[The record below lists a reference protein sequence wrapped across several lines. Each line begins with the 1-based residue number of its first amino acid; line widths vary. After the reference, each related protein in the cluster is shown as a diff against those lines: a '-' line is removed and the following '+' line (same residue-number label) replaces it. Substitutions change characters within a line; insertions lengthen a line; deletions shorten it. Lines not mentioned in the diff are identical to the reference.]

1 MFPKELNKIV
11 GDFIKFKSNMGLKLS
26 LKKAKSIWGKE
37 VLQISNSKYLEKGTK
52 DIESEYVFSK
62 LKIAKEHIKD
72 LLVND
77 WVQFIGIS
85 GSIAAGFAKE
95 DDDIDI
101 LIVVRDD
108 CAWIYR
114 GILKLRNLKSHF
126 IRSKN
131 DGENVKDLL
140 CINFISEERGLQL
153 ESDIFNLHELMYL
166 IPIYYKRYLRYIYKR
181 NDWLKNDYYVQQS
194 NFEQKD
200 LSVKKVNSFIR
211 ILNILAYIS
220 QVFFMIISGHRPEIK
235 RILHNYKNGRI
246 EFFPSDYKKEILKKL
261 K

>member
-1 MFPKELNKIV
+1 
-11 GDFIKFKSNMGLKLS
+11 MGLKLS

-37 VLQISNSKYLEKGTK
+37 VLQISNSKYLERGTK
-52 DIESEYVFSK
+52 DIESEYAFPKVN
-62 LKIAKEHIKD
+62 IAKEHIKD

-85 GSIAAGFAKE
+85 GSVAAGFAKE

-101 LIVVRDD
+101 LIVVRDG

-114 GILKLRNLKSHF
+114 GILKLRNLKKNI

-140 CINFISEERGLQL
+140 CINFISEERGIQL
-153 ESDIFNLHELMYL
+153 ESDMFNFHELMYL
-166 IPIYYKRYLRYIYKR
+166 IPIYKERYLRYIYKK
-181 NDWLKNDYYVQQS
+181 NSWLRSDYYIQQS
-194 NFEQKD
+194 NFEKSD
-200 LSVKKVNSFIR
+200 LSIKKVNLLVR

-220 QVFFMIISGHRPEIK
+220 QVFFMIISGHRPEIR
-235 RILHNYKNGRI
+235 RILHNYKVGRI